1 MGNINNYKEK
11 LSVLRVQTQGM
22 LPGRWGF
29 GISTDS
35 LVNWI
40 DAFLCGAMA
49 FGWCSV
55 SLLELAYT
63 LVGMFGSL
71 DILLVGSSIA
81 LKKKKIY
88 IYMYVCVYVY
98 IYIYI
103 RRTKQKIDTIRYK
116 INIFPTSFD
125 S

>member
-1 MGNINNYKEK
+1 
-11 LSVLRVQTQGM
+11 M

-29 GISTDS
+29 EISPDS
-35 LVNWI
+35 LVDWI
-40 DAFLCGAMA
+40 DAFLWGAMA

-81 LKKKKIY
+81 LKKVYVCICV
-88 IYMYVCVYVY
+88 YVCVYMYV
-98 IYIYI
+98 
-103 RRTKQKIDTIRYK
+103 
-116 INIFPTSFD
+116 
-125 S
+125 

>member
-1 MGNINNYKEK
+1 
-11 LSVLRVQTQGM
+11 M

-29 GISTDS
+29 GISPDS

-40 DAFLCGAMA
+40 DAFLWGAMA

-55 SLLELAYT
+55 SVLELAYT

-81 LKKKKIY
+81 LKKICIY
-88 IYMYVCVYVY
+88 KYIICIYNMYL
-98 IYIYI
+98 
-103 RRTKQKIDTIRYK
+103 
-116 INIFPTSFD
+116 
-125 S
+125 